1 MNPLREL
8 RSLVG
13 SASAVESGVVTSVTA
28 SSIVVRTR
36 GGLKSFA
43 TATARSYKPGDTVRF
58 QGNVLLGRSISID
71 NIPVFK
77 V

>member
-8 RSLVG
+8 KSMVV
-13 SASAVESGVVTSVTA
+13 SSSTVESGTVVSITG
-28 SSIVVRTR
+28 SSISVRSR
-36 GGLKSFA
+36 GGLKSFSIS
-43 TATARSYKPGDTVRF
+43 TPGQFKPGDTVRF
-58 QGNVLLGRSISID
+58 QGNVLLGKAISVD

>member
-8 RSLVG
+8 RALV
-13 SASAVESGVVTSVTA
+13 SSSTVVESGVVTRTTA
-28 SSIVVRTR
+28 SGLVVRTR
-36 GGLKSFA
+36 GGLKSFSIPNA
-43 TATARSYKPGDTVRF
+43 EAYKTGDTVRF
-58 QGNVLLGRSISID
+58 QGNVLLGKSISIE

>member
-8 RSLVG
+8 RGLVTNTSSIETG
-13 SASAVESGVVTSVTA
+13 AVTSVTA
-28 SSIVVRTR
+28 TSISVRSR
-36 GGLKSFA
+36 GGLKSFSIS
-43 TATARSYKPGDTVRF
+43 TPGQFKPGDTVRF
-58 QGNVLLGRSISID
+58 QGNVLLGKATSID